1 MLPQSVKFTKN
12 NIEVIIDI
20 YGNTLF
26 KICLLILCN
35 DYDAEFA
42 IQEVIIRYIN
52 KSPTFYDAEHE
63 KEWLITIAINCCKNI
78 GWFNF
83 KSSQMKTGDLELYAK
98 YEENYG
104 LLEILMKLPRRYKV
118 VLLLYYVEGY
128 KIYEV
133 AEMLKV
139 SESSAKRRLDRVKEL
154 IAERYG
160 NGKYVDIDK
169 IKNAVNDIEMSKVM
183 RYRIKNYYIL
193 DKGNTI

>member
-1 MLPQSVKFTKN
+1 
-12 NIEVIIDI
+12 
-20 YGNTLF
+20 
-26 KICLLILCN
+26 
-35 DYDAEFA
+35 
-42 IQEVIIRYIN
+42 
-52 KSPTFYDAEHE
+52 
-63 KEWLITIAINCCKNI
+63 
-78 GWFNF
+78 
-83 KSSQMKTGDLELYAK
+83 MKTGDLELYAK